1 MNDIYSFPVEEQ
13 LNYIQ
18 GLPYKCEC
26 FHPGYTCEA
35 QILRMFPILFSQN
48 AKVYLPVHLLPFLIY
63 KRKAFFKNPIS
74 TTARSLFSY
83 AKSVLF
89 LSLMVQIMRY
99 NWCKQVRFRNTVD
112 PFIPISGGLMGAF
125 ALLLESKT
133 RAQEI
138 MLSIV
143 PRYFETIL
151 NLMKRKG
158 WIKNIP
164 KGDVLVFAIILAI
177 IHYYYQH
184 DPKAL
189 KTTYRGMFGKFWGR
203 N

>member
-18 GLPYKCEC
+18 GLPYKCEY
-26 FHPGYTCEA
+26 FHPGFTCET
-35 QILRMFPILFSQN
+35 QILHMFPILFSQN

-63 KRKAFFKNPIS
+63 KRKAFLKNPIS
-74 TTARSLFSY
+74 TTIRSLFSY
-83 AKSVLF
+83 IKSVLF
-89 LSLMVQIMRY
+89 LTLMVQAMRY

-112 PFIPISGGLMGAF
+112 PLIPISGGFIGAF
-125 ALLLESKT
+125 SLLLESKS

-151 NLMKRKG
+151 NLLKRKG
-158 WIKNIP
+158 WINNIP
-164 KGDVLVFAIILAI
+164 KGDVFVFAIILAI
-177 IHYYYQH
+177 IHYYYQY
-184 DPKAL
+184 DSKAL
-189 KTTYRGMFGKFWGR
+189 KTTYRGMFGKFWGK

>member
-13 LNYIQ
+13 LKYIEGQ
-18 GLPYKCEC
+18 PYKCEF
-26 FHPGYTCEA
+26 FHPGYTCET
-35 QILRMFPILFSQN
+35 QLLHMLPLLFAKN

-63 KRKAFFKNPIS
+63 KRKAFLKNPIS
-74 TTARSLFSY
+74 TTARSLLSY
-83 AKSVLF
+83 LKSVLF
-89 LSLMVQIMRY
+89 LTLMVQSMRY

-112 PFIPISGGLMGAF
+112 PSIPLIGGFIGAF
-125 ALLLESKT
+125 SLLLESRT

-143 PRYFETIL
+143 PRYCETIF
-151 NLMKRKG
+151 NLLKRKG
-158 WIKNIP
+158 WIKEIP

-184 DPKAL
+184 EQKAL
-189 KTTYRGMFGKFWGR
+189 KTTYRGVFAKFWGK